1 MDAPMRYKKQTWA
14 IGLVLASSLLIP
26 MLGCTW
32 KEDIWRENSTSETQ
46 SSESDAYIE
55 PDAEQD
61 AAGQVGDEENVN
73 GSQVFPSVQERI
85 DLAFQ
90 STKPSIHR
98 LDRIIDGNVLEW
110 PEMKFLGEAVTIQST
125 TITPLE
131 VRIVK
136 GGGVP
141 VFYSPEEDDRLEAP
155 TGNPRKWQGQALPAV
170 MIPPGSSLVML
181 RMNAEYEGLCTRET
195 ASNYF
200 WFSGLGISYPQYGAS
215 DIIILEPLFYPLG
228 EFNSV
233 TDGCSNNGWAY
244 FLVPGIDLDP
254 AKLWLEYDRGSVEE
268 ELTFWT
274 LTERP

>member
-1 MDAPMRYKKQTWA
+1 MDAPMRYTKQTWA
-14 IGLVLASSLLIP
+14 IGIVLASSLLIP

-61 AAGQVGDEENVN
+61 AADLVGDEENVN

-90 STKPSIHR
+90 STKPSLYR
-98 LDRIIDGNVLEW
+98 LDRVMDGNVLEW

-131 VRIVK
+131 VRTVE
-136 GGGVP
+136 GGDVP
-141 VFYSPEEDDRLEAP
+141 VFYSPEEDDRFEAP
-155 TGNPRKWQGQALPAV
+155 TGNPRKWQGQVLPAV
-170 MIPPGSSLVML
+170 MIPPGTSLVML
-181 RMNAEYEGLCTRET
+181 RLSAEYEGLCTRET

-200 WFSGLGISYPQYGAS
+200 WFRRLRISYSEYGAS
-215 DIIILEPLFYPLG
+215 DIIILDPSRYLLG
-228 EFNSV
+228 EFKSV
-233 TDGCSNNGWAY
+233 NEYCSENGWAY
-244 FLVPGIDLDP
+244 FLVPGINLDP
-254 AKLWLEYDRGSVEE
+254 AKLTLEQISGSDKEDMV
-268 ELTFWT
+268 FWT
-274 LTERP
+274 MTEKP